1 MGTDT
6 DVRRIAIL
14 TYPGCFFGEAIKLL
28 EILTSPSEPLAAQSE
43 GKTRN
48 LIQIYSLTGGR
59 VFSPSSRLIYMDT
72 LMIQGPKPADLDL
85 LIIAHGTWAVT
96 DHTSELSCWLRA
108 VCPGAKQIVALGS
121 GVIRLAAA
129 GLLNHRRVT
138 THSALAPLLAENY
151 PLVCVDALLP
161 MQIDGN
167 IYTTNE
173 HINLSE
179 LALRLMKRPL
189 SLGHRLQHQAA
200 SAPNGGGL
208 TAFNHAFTRLD
219 SIAHRVILW
228 WLAHIDEDI
237 SMERSAVFL
246 SMSERSFRR
255 HFKTEVGYSP
265 YLFLL
270 LLRLELARQAL
281 IDSNL
286 PIDKIARR
294 GGLHDGQQ
302 LARMFRKFIET
313 SPHQYRT
320 EICNDGLPVPH
331 PVYAALFD
339 GRTTPPWLHEMQFA
353 AKRGIHAGRGT
364 QL

>member
-1 MGTDT
+1 MEEAGTDI
-6 DVRRIAIL
+6 RRIAIL
-14 TYPGCFFGEAIKLL
+14 TYPGCFLGDAIRLL
-28 EILTSPSEPLAAQSE
+28 EMLTSLGESGTAPNERKNP
-43 GKTRN
+43 N

-72 LMIQGPKPADLDL
+72 LMIQGQKPVETDL
-85 LIIAHGTWAVT
+85 LIIAHGPRPTA
-96 DHTSELSCWLRA
+96 DHASLLSGWLRA

-121 GVIRLAAA
+121 GVLRLAAA
-129 GLLNHRRVT
+129 GLLNHRMVT
-138 THSALAPLLAENY
+138 THSALVPVLAENY
-151 PLVCVDALLP
+151 PLVCVDALAAL
-161 MQIDGN
+161 QIDGN
-167 IYTTNE
+167 IFTTNE
-173 HINLSE
+173 HINLRE
-179 LALRLMKRPL
+179 LALLLIKKTL
-189 SLGHRLQHQAA
+189 SLSYRPRHPAA
-200 SAPNGGGL
+200 VTRKGDGMTVLSP
-208 TAFNHAFTRLD
+208 AFTRPD

-255 HFKTEVGYSP
+255 HFKTEAGYSP

-302 LARMFRKFIET
+302 LARMFRKFIEI
-313 SPHQYRT
+313 SPHQYRS
-320 EICNDGLPVPH
+320 EKSNGGLPVPH

-339 GRTTPPWLHEMQFA
+339 GRTTPPWLRELQFA
-353 AKRGIHAGRGT
+353 AKCDL
-364 QL
+364 Q

>member
-1 MGTDT
+1 MAEQNG
-6 DVRRIAIL
+6 
-14 TYPGCFFGEAIKLL
+14 P
-28 EILTSPSEPLAAQSE
+28 
-43 GKTRN
+43 KTRN
-48 LIQIYSLTGGR
+48 LIQIYSLSGGR
-59 VFSPSSRLIYMDT
+59 VFSPASRLIFMDT
-72 LMIQGPKPADLDL
+72 LMIQGPKPVNSDL
-85 LIIAHGTWAVT
+85 LIIAHGTRAVT
-96 DHTSELSCWLRA
+96 DHAGELSGWLRA

-151 PLVCVDALLP
+151 PLVNVDALSPL
-161 MQIDGN
+161 QIDGN

-173 HINLSE
+173 HMNLRE
-179 LALRLMKRPL
+179 LAMLLIKKPL
-189 SLGHRLQHQAA
+189 SLGSRSPHQGT
-200 SAPNGGGL
+200 APRAGEGA
-208 TAFNHAFTRLD
+208 TAFHHAFARTD

-237 SMERSAVFL
+237 SMERSAEFL

-286 PIDKIARR
+286 PIDKIALR

-313 SPHQYRT
+313 SPHQYRI
-320 EICNDGLPVPH
+320 EKCNDGLPIPH

-339 GRTTPPWLHEMQFA
+339 GRTTPPWLRELQFA
-353 AKRGIHAGRGT
+353 AKRGLPEGRGSG
-364 QL
+364 L